1 MLELLSIASDEDR
14 TEHENMS
21 PCCIYYEGHRT
32 FPELHS
38 DFPKHFVHERYKR
51 TAGTGLL
58 AREPVENARRCR
70 YIQPECDPMLV
81 ADE

>member
-1 MLELLSIASDEDR
+1 MAFETLPLEEVVKAFRDSKELRFRLCLVCCMLELLSIASDEDR

-38 DFPKHFVHERYKR
+38 EFPKHFVHER
-51 TAGTGLL
+51 
-58 AREPVENARRCR
+58 
-70 YIQPECDPMLV
+70 
-81 ADE
+81 